1 MDGTSDC
8 PGDPCETSIP
18 RMMVGTLEMTVKAGV
33 LSTLNMEFKPPSC
46 RVYASEIVHKKQM
59 NDWYKKKE
67 RDHLCVDLQKTVRKI
82 LIIGLPHRSHALSN
96 DAVFS

>member
-33 LSTLNMEFKPPSC
+33 RSTLNMELRPPSC
-46 RVYASEIVHKKQM
+46 RVYASEIVHKKQ
-59 NDWYKKKE
+59 NERLVQRKK
-67 RDHLCVDLQKTVRKI
+67 RKTEITFALIFRRQLVRY
-82 LIIGLPHRSHALSN
+82 
-96 DAVFS
+96 